1 MFTGIIERKG
11 LIKRIEHNS
20 ITVDVG
26 NDFTVGLG
34 DSVSVNGVCL
44 TARSI
49 KESLVSFDISKETLS
64 VSNLKGMK
72 IGQLVNLERAMLA
85 NGRFGGHFVSGHVD
99 SVGTILNIKD
109 NSDSIDIHIKY
120 DTEYSSLIVD
130 KGSIALNG
138 VSLTVNEVKGNTI
151 RLTVIPHTLKV
162 TNIIDLKVGDE
173 VNIEFDVLAKYVQR
187 TLDKD
192 GKNKITEEYLK
203 GLGYE

>member
-26 NDFTVGLG
+26 NDFNVGLG

-85 NGRFGGHFVSGHVD
+85 NGRFGGHFVSGHAD

-109 NSDSIDIHIKY
+109 NSDSIDIHVKY

-151 RLTVIPHTLKV
+151 RLTVIPYTLKV

>member
-11 LIKRIEHNS
+11 LIKRTEHNS

-26 NDFTVGLG
+26 NDFNIGLG

-49 KESLVSFDISKETLS
+49 KESLVSFDVSKETLS

-99 SVGTILNIKD
+99 CVGTILNIKD
-109 NSDSIDIHIKY
+109 NSDSIDIHVKY

-162 TNIIDLKVGDE
+162 TNIIDLKAGDE

>member
-26 NDFTVGLG
+26 NDFNVGLG